1 MRFKVIAVGRVKEP
15 TIRAAIDEYAKRLGH
30 YAPVS
35 EVEVKDGAG
44 PQVSQAIAKVLGPRD
59 YVVALTIDGTMR
71 SSEELASR
79 LDVLANRA
87 VDVAFLIGGAD
98 GLPGELVKRADETL
112 SFSRMTFP
120 HRIARLLLMEQL
132 YRAMTIRKGE
142 PYHHG

>member
-1 MRFKVIAVGRVKEP
+1 MRFKVVAVGRIKEAP
-15 TIRAAIDEYAKRLGH
+15 IRTAVDAYAKRLGH
-30 YAPVS
+30 YAPVV
-35 EVEVKDGAG
+35 EVEIKDGT
-44 PQVSQAIAKVLGPRD
+44 PQQVSQAIAKALSPRD

-71 SSEELASR
+71 SSEELAAR
-79 LDVLANRA
+79 LEVLANRA

-98 GLPGELVKRADETL
+98 GLPGEVVKNAGETL

-120 HRIARLLLMEQL
+120 HRIARLMLMEQL